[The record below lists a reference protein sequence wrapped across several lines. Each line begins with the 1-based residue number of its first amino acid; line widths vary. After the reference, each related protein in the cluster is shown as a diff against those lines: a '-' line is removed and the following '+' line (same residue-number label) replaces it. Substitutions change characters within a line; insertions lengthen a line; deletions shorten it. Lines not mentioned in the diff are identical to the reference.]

1 MRIDFELTSLS
12 SVAYSMTQFKKYFT
26 AKDAKLRE
34 VPHDFCFPLRAFASF
49 AVNRFGLV
57 GLLCFTAT
65 ANAALPIQHWTM
77 ENGAQVYFVENH
89 DLPLLDISAEFPAG
103 SGRDDKSRPG
113 LASMVQYMLTHGAGG
128 VTEEEI
134 ARRLAD
140 TGASLSGSLDQDRAG
155 LRLRTLSSERERNQA
170 LDIMAQALQSPDFT
184 EAVLQRE
191 KIRSIAILKE
201 AMTQP
206 EFMAER
212 AFNAM
217 VYGAHPYALSS
228 MVEPETIAAYRRE
241 ELVDFY
247 RAHYRADHAVIALIG
262 DVTPAQAREIANRL
276 TGSLPRASGVSQPL
290 PVVTVSKGE
299 TRKIAHPATQSH
311 ILVGQPGLTRGDP
324 DYFPLYVGNYIL
336 GGGGFASRL
345 IEEVRQK
352 RGLVYSVHSHFS
364 PLQQLGPFE
373 IGLQTKRD
381 QADEALAV
389 VRKTV
394 QEFITKGPT
403 ADELK
408 RAKQNLV
415 GGFPLRIDSNMKILN
430 YLAMI
435 GFYRLPLSYLDD
447 FAGKVEKVTVAQIR
461 DAFTRRLQ
469 PDNMVTVVVG
479 ADEAK

>member
-1 MRIDFELTSLS
+1 
-12 SVAYSMTQFKKYFT
+12 
-26 AKDAKLRE
+26 
-34 VPHDFCFPLRAFASF
+34 
-49 AVNRFGLV
+49 
-57 GLLCFTAT
+57 
-65 ANAALPIQHWTM
+65 
-77 ENGAQVYFVENH
+77 
-89 DLPLLDISAEFPAG
+89 
-103 SGRDDKSRPG
+103 
-113 LASMVQYMLTHGAGG
+113 MVQYLLTHGAGG
-128 VTEEEI
+128 ATEEEI

-155 LRLRTLSSERERNQA
+155 LHLRTLSSERERNQA
-170 LDIMAQALQSPDFT
+170 LNIMAQALQSPDFT
-184 EAVLQRE
+184 EAILQRE

-206 EFMAER
+206 EFIADR

-247 RAHYRADHAVIALIG
+247 RAHYRADDAVIALIG

-276 TGSLPRASGVSQPL
+276 TGSLLRAEGEPQPL
-290 PVVTVSKGE
+290 PMVTMSKGE
-299 TRKIAHPATQSH
+299 TRKMAHPATQSH
-311 ILVGQPGLTRGDP
+311 ILIGQPGLTRGDP

-352 RGLVYSVHSHFS
+352 RGLVYSVHSYFL

-373 IGLQTKRD
+373 IGLQTKRE
-381 QADEALAV
+381 QAEEALAV

-394 QEFITKGPT
+394 RGFIEKGPT
-403 ADELK
+403 DDELK

-415 GGFPLRIDSNMKILN
+415 GGFPLRIDSNKKILD

-435 GFYRLPLSYLDD
+435 GFYHLPLSYLDD
-447 FAGKVEKVTVAQIR
+447 FTGKIEKVTVAQIR
-461 DAFTRRLQ
+461 DAFARRIQ

-479 ADEAK
+479 VDEAK